1 MDYKI
6 YLITDCDNKKYVGKT
21 IETLKRRLQ
30 KHKVDSKLN
39 KNCSSKLLNLNDC
52 KIELLATCNK
62 EDSQELE
69 KFYINK
75 IDCVN
80 IVKYKGY
87 RSEASIK
94 YEASEKRKKGKS
106 EWGKKNLI
114 YQKSWGGDIRNV
126 NNSLLKIDPT
136 LFT

>member
-21 IETLKRRLQ
+21 METLKRRLQ

-39 KNCSSKLLNLNDC
+39 RNCSSNRLNLDDC

-80 IVKYKGY
+80 IVKYKY
-87 RSEASIK
+87 RSEALIK
-94 YEASEKRKKGKS
+94 YEASEKRKKAKS
-106 EWGKKNLI
+106 EWNKKNLI
-114 YQKSWGGDIRNV
+114 YQKSWGGDLRND
-126 NNSLLKIDPT
+126 NNSLLKIDPSI
-136 LFT
+136 FT

>member
-1 MDYKI
+1 MDCKI

-21 IETLKRRLQ
+21 TQKLKRRLQ
-30 KHKVDSKLN
+30 KHKSGDNTYSQ
-39 KNCSSKLLNLNDC
+39 LLNLDDC
-52 KIELLATCNK
+52 KIELLTTCKK
-62 EDSQELE
+62 EDTQELE